1 MSDSQPAPQSLGDG
15 PAAERKFVIQRIY
28 LKDLSFESPASPDLF
43 SAEWRPQFRVEIGT
57 KDTEVA
63 DSIYEVVI
71 QLTITAMQADKKALL
86 IEVQQAGLFRISGIE
101 EPLMPH
107 VLRVTCPTVLF
118 PYARETVDTLALKG
132 SVPPLL
138 LAPIDFQA
146 LYHQVEEA
154 RKEPAANAQPS

>member
-1 MSDSQPAPQSLGDG
+1 MSESQPAPQSLGAG

-28 LKDLSFESPASPDLF
+28 LKDLSFESPASPEIF
-43 SAEWRPQFRVEIGT
+43 SANWRPQIRLEIGT

-71 QLTITAMQADKKALL
+71 QLTMTATQADKTAVL
-86 IEVQQAGLFRISGIE
+86 IELQQAGLFEISGIE
-101 EPLMPH
+101 ERLMPQ

-146 LYHQVEEA
+146 LYQQLEDA
-154 RKEPAANAQPS
+154 RRQQQGSPHPS